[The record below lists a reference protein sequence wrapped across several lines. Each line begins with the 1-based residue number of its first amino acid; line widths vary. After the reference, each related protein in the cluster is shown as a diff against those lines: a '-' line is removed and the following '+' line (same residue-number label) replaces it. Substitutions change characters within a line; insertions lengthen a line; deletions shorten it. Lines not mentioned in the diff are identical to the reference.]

1 MEVKFGI
8 LRYREGSVWKIE
20 GVSQVKRK
28 EMERIWRKMR
38 FEGIL
43 MMKPLLIQI
52 NRAMSNG
59 WEDAKWLDFETVN
72 FKEARQV

>member
-38 FEGIL
+38 FEGYL
-43 MMKPLLIQI
+43 MMKPLLI
-52 NRAMSNG
+52 
-59 WEDAKWLDFETVN
+59 
-72 FKEARQV
+72 